1 MAKIMMWVF
10 EIFIFP
16 SISEHSSGN
25 LEYFLNCYRCFIMI
39 WGFICSLSGAY
50 IIT

>member
-1 MAKIMMWVF
+1 MAKIMMWVL

-25 LEYFLNCYRCFIMI
+25 LEFFLDC
-39 WGFICSLSGAY
+39 
-50 IIT
+50 